1 MLDNEEIT
9 HFESHSASF
18 PFIRLSQYTHI
29 QLFNSDSRTKSFPLL
44 PSSPTTVQCQH
55 ISQLQIKKVQ
65 YVFSRQGKLLLEIGL
80 WLGNHYVKSRQKSFR
95 RVFNRNCTI
104 SPVIYGTSWLSF
116 RLSSHYKKPI
126 CPLQCIKKKNRITK
140 CVQTLVVESDKH
152 LKILWCLNHC
162 FRQFNYVLFRKNR
175 SNIRVSE
182 CPHFLFILITAIKI
196 CFETEAKRQKTIA
209 MFSPYFLR

>member
-29 QLFNSDSRTKSFPLL
+29 QLFNSDSLTKSFPLL

-80 WLGNHYVKSRQKSFR
+80 WLGNHYFKSRHKSFR
-95 RVFNRNCTI
+95 RAFNWNCTI
-104 SPVIYGTSWLSF
+104 SPFISIYVWHFMGF

-126 CPLQCIKKKNRITK
+126 CPLQCIKKKKDHKMCSNPCGGIRRAFK
-140 CVQTLVVESDKH
+140 NTLMS
-152 LKILWCLNHC
+152 
-162 FRQFNYVLFRKNR
+162 
-175 SNIRVSE
+175 
-182 CPHFLFILITAIKI
+182 
-196 CFETEAKRQKTIA
+196 
-209 MFSPYFLR
+209 